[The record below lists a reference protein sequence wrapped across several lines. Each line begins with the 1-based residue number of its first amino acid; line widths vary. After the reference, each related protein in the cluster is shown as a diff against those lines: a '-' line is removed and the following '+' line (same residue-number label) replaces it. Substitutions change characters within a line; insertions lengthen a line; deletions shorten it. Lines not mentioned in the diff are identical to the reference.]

1 MKITNHPIIAILIAT
16 LVICQAAFYNGFPL
30 VYSDTGT
37 YIFSGHE
44 MTLPI
49 DRPILYGLFI
59 KFSSLGISLWLTI
72 FIQAFLLSNVL
83 YLLVNSLFENNQFK
97 VFMTLIL
104 VLSFLTSMSWY
115 SSQLMP
121 DIFSAMSILVLYL
134 LLISKGESVWY
145 QGWLVLLF
153 VFSVNVH
160 YSNLLI
166 MIGVASMIG
175 VWYWKKRKLEQR
187 LKINF
192 RFVGIVFVITII
204 APFIINYSVA
214 KTFKS
219 NQGSSV
225 FLMGRML
232 DNGVLKSF
240 LDDNCPQKNYVLC
253 SCKEDLPENSRE
265 LLWSPDS
272 PVHKLGGWTAIES
285 EFNAIL
291 TDLFLSPKHS
301 ILFAMTSF
309 TATFSQLLQNDVGS
323 GLISDWYA
331 SPDSPPHYAIATHYS
346 RELNQYEQSRQNKNL
361 WGQGLD
367 FSTINFWNSMLL
379 FISLVVLVLFITSKA
394 LWNMLTE
401 KSKLLIYIILS
412 GIFFNAF
419 ITGSLAN
426 VYDRLQARVS
436 WLLIL
441 LALILLIPILRELIS
456 MINKKVFQ
464 K

>member
-1 MKITNHPIIAILIAT
+1 MKIINHPIIAILIAT

-121 DIFSAMSILVLYL
+121 DIFSALCVLVLYL
-134 LLISKGESVWY
+134 LLISKGESIWY

-175 VWYWKKRKLEQR
+175 VWYWKKRKTEQR

-192 RFVGIVFVITII
+192 KLVGLAFVITII
-204 APFIINYSVA
+204 TPFIINYSVA
-214 KTFKS
+214 KTFRN
-219 NQGSSV
+219 NQGSHV

-272 PVHKLGGWTAIES
+272 PIHKLGGWTAIES
-285 EFNAIL
+285 EFNALL
-291 TDLFLSPKHS
+291 TDLFLSPKHAT
-301 ILFAMTSF
+301 LFAITSF
-309 TATFSQLLQNDVGS
+309 TATFSQLLQNEVGS
-323 GLISDWYA
+323 GLISEWYA

-346 RELNQYEQSRQNKNL
+346 RELKQYEQSRQNKNL

-367 FSTINFWNSMLL
+367 FLTVNFWNSILL
-379 FISLVVLVLFITSKA
+379 FCSLFVLVLFFSSKR
-394 LWNMLTE
+394 LWNILSE
-401 KSKLLIYIILS
+401 KSKLLMYVIL
-412 GIFFNAF
+412 GGTVFNAL

-426 VYDRLQARVS
+426 TYDRLQSRVS
-436 WLLIL
+436 WLLIVL
-441 LALILLIPILRELIS
+441 VWIFIFMYFNKIKILLKSYIRVS
-456 MINKKVFQ
+456 
-464 K
+464 